1 MDNVRDGIYVM
12 NSLPQILSKQERTVI
27 KAVQRESFPEELKQ
41 IESGKDIPKKSPLLK
56 LSPYLDK
63 SGLLRL
69 GGRLLHSDLESAE
82 KHPLIMPHKHHVTN
96 LLVRHYHERVRHLG
110 RHLTEG
116 ALRSAGYWVLGG
128 KRQISSLIYSCVVC
142 RKLRGVTQFQKM
154 SDLPAER
161 LSAEPP
167 FSYVGIDVFGPWSV
181 ASRHTRGGLAS
192 SKRWAVMFTCM
203 STRAVH
209 LEIIEGMDT
218 SSFINAL
225 RRFFSVRGPA
235 KQLRSDCGTNF
246 TGASRE
252 LGFDKRI
259 PCDPHVKSFLNDNG
273 CSWVFNPPYSSHMG
287 GNWERMIGVARRIL
301 DSQLAQLG
309 SRPLTHD
316 VLTTFMAEVA
326 AIINARPL
334 VPVSSDPDVPCIL
347 TPATLL
353 TQKVGA
359 PPTPSGDFGEK
370 DLYRQQWK
378 RVQSLANSFWHRW
391 RKEYLSALQCRR
403 KWHSTRPNLQQ
414 GDVVLLKDPLVKRN
428 QWPMGVIAKVHPSS
442 DGLVRKVEVK
452 VVKDGKAKVYFRSVT
467 DVVLLVSDAVQ

>member
-1 MDNVRDGIYVM
+1 
-12 NSLPQILSKQERTVI
+12 
-27 KAVQRESFPEELKQ
+27 
-41 IESGKDIPKKSPLLK
+41 
-56 LSPYLDK
+56 
-63 SGLLRL
+63 
-69 GGRLLHSDLESAE
+69 
-82 KHPLIMPHKHHVTN
+82 
-96 LLVRHYHERVRHLG
+96 
-110 RHLTEG
+110 
-116 ALRSAGYWVLGG
+116 
-128 KRQISSLIYSCVVC
+128 
-142 RKLRGVTQFQKM
+142 
-154 SDLPAER
+154 
-161 LSAEPP
+161 
-167 FSYVGIDVFGPWSV
+167 
-181 ASRHTRGGLAS
+181 
-192 SKRWAVMFTCM
+192 MFTCM

-259 PCDPHVKSFLNDNG
+259 PCDPRVKSFLNDHG

-287 GNWERMIGVARRIL
+287 GSWERMIGVARKIL

-316 VLTTFMAEVA
+316 VLTTLMAEVA

-359 PPTPSGDFGEK
+359 PPTPLGDFGEK

-391 RKEYLSALQCRR
+391 RKEYLSTLQCRR

-452 VVKDGKAKVYFRSVT
+452 VVKDGKAKVYFRPVT
-467 DVVLLVSDAVQ
+467 DVVILVSAAVQQV